1 MIEREFQY
9 LSFGHAGMLD
19 RGGIDRV
26 LFCGDLGENGAI
38 LDKDYEE
45 EKYTFIH
52 TTSIYSR

>member
-1 MIEREFQY
+1 
-9 LSFGHAGMLD
+9 MLD

-26 LFCGDLGENGAI
+26 LIGRGLGENGAV
-38 LDKDYEE
+38 LDKDNEE